1 MSLVNE
7 IASEASGWCQF
18 GLSGQDTGGDCKP
31 SGSSCVDIGVDD
43 RGSNQKALVKA
54 KDLL

>member
-54 KDLL
+54 QDLL